1 MLGRPALGAVPGREG
16 VVRDRAEVVRAVL
29 GRTWGGE
36 LSSVIMSCEPELSR
50 RCGGF
55 SPRGDSGADMV
66 KERMR

>member
-1 MLGRPALGAVPGREG
+1 MLEALFADV
-16 VVRDRAEVVRAVL
+16 AVL
-29 GRTWGGE
+29 GRAEPVNERAEFVRAELGRACGE